1 MNDDTSSTQQHATA
15 PALPALPAIIRLP
28 EVLQTVGLS
37 RPSIY
42 RLMKLGEFPQQVKLG
57 LLSVGWMR
65 AEVAQWIAGRMDAR
79 ATLQQPQQ
87 QAA

>member
-1 MNDDTSSTQQHATA
+1 MNNTTSSTQQHTTVAVPLT
-15 PALPALPAIIRLP
+15 LPAIIRLP

-57 LLSVGWMR
+57 LSSVGWMR
-65 AEVAQWIAGRMDAR
+65 AELAQWITGRMDAR
-79 ATLQQPQQ
+79 ATLQQP
-87 QAA
+87 A